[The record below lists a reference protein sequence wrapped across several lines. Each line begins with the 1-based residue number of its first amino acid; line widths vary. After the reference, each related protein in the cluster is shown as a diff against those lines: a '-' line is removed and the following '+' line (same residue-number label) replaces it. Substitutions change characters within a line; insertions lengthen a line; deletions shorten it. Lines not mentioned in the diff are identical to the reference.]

1 MNASTIATR
10 FGRVREE
17 LAAHARAC
25 GRNADDIDVL
35 VVTKQQSTVAIIEAI
50 AAGATQIG
58 ESYVQEART
67 KFADLPAV
75 RRHYIG
81 HIQTNKAKALVELFD
96 CVQSVDRLDA
106 ITALE
111 RAAMAA
117 GKRLSVLLQVNISPS
132 DRFGC
137 APAEVES
144 LAEAVR
150 ASTSLACDGIMAIG
164 PTDPAAVSGAFALAA
179 ACFAQVGGRTLSL
192 GMSGDWREAV
202 AAGSTMI
209 RLGTA
214 IFGPR
219 IAR

>member
-1 MNASTIATR
+1 MNASSIATR
-10 FGRVREE
+10 FERVRED

-25 GRNADDIDVL
+25 ARNPDDIDVL
-35 VVTKQQSTVAIIEAI
+35 VVTKQQSTAAIIEVI

-58 ESYVQEART
+58 ENYVQEART
-67 KFADLPAV
+67 KFADLPSV

-106 ITALE
+106 IIALD
-111 RAAMAA
+111 RAATAI
-117 GKRLSVLLQVNISPS
+117 GKRLSVLLQVNISPT

-164 PTDPAAVSGAFALAA
+164 PTDPAAVPDAFALAA
-179 ACFAQVGGRTLSL
+179 ACVARIGGRTLSL

>member
-1 MNASTIATR
+1 MNASSIATR
-10 FGRVREE
+10 LHRVHAD
-17 LAAHARAC
+17 LAAQARAC
-25 GRNADDIDVL
+25 GRSVNDIDVL
-35 VVTKQQSTVAIIEAI
+35 VVTKQQPVEHIIEAV

-58 ESYVQEART
+58 ENYVQEARA
-67 KFADLPAV
+67 KFADLPSV

-96 CVQSVDRLDA
+96 CVQSVDRHDA
-106 ITALE
+106 VTALD
-111 RAAMAA
+111 RAATAI
-117 GKRLSVLLQVNISPS
+117 GKRLSILLQVNISPT

-137 APAEVES
+137 APTEVES

-150 ASTSLACDGIMAIG
+150 ASTSLDCDGIMAIG
-164 PTDPAAVSGAFALAA
+164 PTDPAAVPDAFALAA
-179 ACFAQVGGRTLSL
+179 ACFARVGGRTLSL

>member
-1 MNASTIATR
+1 MNATTIATR
-10 FGRVREE
+10 LHRVRDD

-25 GRNADDIDVL
+25 GRSIDGIDVL
-35 VVTKQQSTVAIIEAI
+35 VVTKQQSTSAIIEAI

-58 ESYVQEART
+58 ENYVQEARA
-67 KFADLPAV
+67 KFADLPPV

-106 ITALE
+106 ITALD
-111 RAAMAA
+111 RAATAI
-117 GKRLSVLLQVNISPS
+117 GKRLSILLQVNISPS

-137 APAEVES
+137 APAEVDA

-150 ASTSLACDGIMAIG
+150 ASASLQCDGMMAIG
-164 PTDPAAVSGAFALAA
+164 PTDPAAVPDAFALAA
-179 ACFAQVGGRTLSL
+179 ACFARIGGRTLSL